1 MNRSPTKSLNGKT
14 PFEAWF
20 GKKPGVKHLR
30 MFGCVAY
37 AKRVGPGVSKLA
49 DRSVPGV
56 FFGYEPGTKGFCVY
70 DLVKGKL
77 MVTRDVIFDE
87 KKAWNWEGN
96 DSMLSNDEVA
106 PDTFTVQCF
115 DSVPGP
121 TIGPDDDLEG
131 STASELD
138 GGEPVSPAASIPS
151 VGVLLIHH
159 HTPQVPALVHQVR

>member
-1 MNRSPTKSLNGKT
+1 MNRSPTKSLNGKN

-20 GKKPGVKHLR
+20 GKKPGVKHLHT
-30 MFGCVAY
+30 FGCVAY

-49 DRSVPGV
+49 NRSVLGV

-96 DSMLSNDEVA
+96 DSRLSNDAVV
-106 PDTFTVQCF
+106 PDTFTV
-115 DSVPGP
+115 
-121 TIGPDDDLEG
+121 
-131 STASELD
+131 
-138 GGEPVSPAASIPS
+138 
-151 VGVLLIHH
+151 
-159 HTPQVPALVHQVR
+159 